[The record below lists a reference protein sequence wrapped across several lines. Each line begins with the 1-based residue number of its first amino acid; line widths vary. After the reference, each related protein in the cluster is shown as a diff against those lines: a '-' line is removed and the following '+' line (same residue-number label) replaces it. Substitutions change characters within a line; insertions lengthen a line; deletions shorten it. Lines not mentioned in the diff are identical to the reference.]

1 MNLKEFILLALEGI
15 RHNKLRSCLTT
26 LGIVVGIAAVILV
39 IAIGEAGKTII
50 IKEMESFGTNLF
62 QVYSNYKEGEYTKPG
77 DYTKTD
83 IAVIKKLVP
92 EVKYLTPMKYNSG
105 LIRSDTGKK
114 NTQIIGTGSDYQHIR
129 KVQILQG
136 RFFSEEDEAAG
147 RRVVVLDELLADELF
162 GSQNPVGQRVL
173 VQGKPAVVIGIIKK
187 TESALPGL
195 SPDNY
200 AYVPI
205 SFMEG
210 SSQWQYINFL
220 FGSAVAK
227 EQVYQA
233 MDRTKTIL
241 ERRHNA
247 PGHYAVYSME
257 QEMQTVNRVTTIIGL
272 VISCIAGI
280 SLLVGGIG
288 VMNIMLVS
296 VTERTRE
303 IGIRMALGAGRKDI
317 LLQFLIEAVVL
328 CSVGGLF
335 GIAVGCGGAA
345 VISFFLKLPP
355 LVSWWVVLPA
365 FLFSAVIG
373 IFFGLYP
380 ANKASQLDPITALRR
395 E

>member
-1 MNLKEFILLALEGI
+1 MNLKEFILVALEGI
-15 RHNKLRSCLTT
+15 RNNKLRSFLTT
-26 LGIVVGIAAVILV
+26 LGIVVGIAAVIGV
-39 IAIGEAGKTII
+39 IAIGEAGKTMIMSQ
-50 IKEMESFGTNLF
+50 MESFGTNLF
-62 QVYSNYKEGEYTKPG
+62 QVYPNYKEGEFTNPG

-83 IAVIKKLVP
+83 IAVVKKLVP
-92 EVKYLTPMKYNSG
+92 EVKYLAPMKYDRG
-105 LIRSDTGKK
+105 LIRSNTGKK
-114 NTQIIGTGSDYQHIR
+114 TTQIIGTSPDYKQIR
-129 KVQILQG
+129 KVQILRG
-136 RFFSEEDEAAG
+136 RFFSDEDDAVG
-147 RRVVVLDELLADELF
+147 RRVVVLDELLADEIF
-162 GSQNPVGQRVL
+162 GSENPVGQRVL
-173 VQGKPAVVIGIIKK
+173 VKGNPAVVIGIIKK

-210 SSQWQYINFL
+210 SSQWKYVNFL
-220 FGSAVAK
+220 FGSAATK
-227 EQVYQA
+227 EQVHQA
-233 MDRTKTIL
+233 MERTKMIL

-257 QEMQTVNRVTTIIGL
+257 QEMQTVNKVTTIIGL

-303 IGIRMALGAGRKDI
+303 IGIRMALGARRKDI
-317 LLQFLIEAVVL
+317 LMQFLIEAVVL
-328 CSVGGLF
+328 CSVGGLI
-335 GIAVGCGGAA
+335 GIAIGCGGAA
-345 VISFFLKLPP
+345 IISYFLKLPS
-355 LVSWWVVLPA
+355 LVSWFVVLPA

-380 ANKASQLDPITALRR
+380 ANKASKMDPIVALRR